1 MPGTKTFQVV
11 DTEDYITMSTHPV
24 HFIQLAI
31 IFFLA
36 VLLQSCAQYEIP
48 KDVGGPAFIEVSSN
62 EITAGSGE
70 HQTIWVTVLDGSRR
84 PLPNVLVQAKS
95 NMPSRALVTP
105 DSLLTNNEGIAIFT
119 LTGIA
124 DMPGRA
130 NITFTADG
138 LSAAV
143 RTHFI
148 VW

>member
-1 MPGTKTFQVV
+1 MNTRTI
-11 DTEDYITMSTHPV
+11 Y
-24 HFIQLAI
+24 FIQSAI

-48 KDVGGPAFIEVSSN
+48 KDVSGPAFIEVSSN

-70 HQTIWVTVLDGSRR
+70 HQTIWVTVLDGSRK
-84 PLPNVLVQAKS
+84 PLPNVPVQAKS
-95 NMPSRALVTP
+95 DMPSRALVTP
-105 DSLLTNNEGIAIFT
+105 DSLLTNDKGIAVFT
-119 LTGIA
+119 VTGIA

-130 NITFTADG
+130 HITFTADG